1 MTIIESALKRVK
13 EEAEKAPPAARGRRA
28 ADYAPS
34 AGAAAPAAGAP
45 YSEVAL
51 PKIAPQEFDPPRC
64 RLNVEFCKQQRI
76 LFGDG
81 RDRHELNVS
90 RAVGM
95 LRTRLLHRVRSH
107 KWLTIGIT
115 SASPADGKSLTAIN
129 LALSLAREKS
139 HQVFLVDND
148 LMKPSI
154 STYLGIEPPHQ
165 ILDFFEGRTEARD
178 LFVSIGV
185 ENLLIA
191 GGAAHSLHSS
201 ELLATQRFEEL
212 VGFVKAVGTNPLMI
226 VDLPPVLSTDDV
238 LVLAP
243 RLDAILLVVSEGST
257 ARADVER
264 AAKLLSEFQF
274 AGCVLNRAKDAVASS
289 YYGYGAQTS
298 E

>member
-13 EEAEKAPPAARGRRA
+13 EEAEKAPPQTRGRRA
-28 ADYAPS
+28 SDY
-34 AGAAAPAAGAP
+34 AAPAAAAPGGTAP
-45 YSEVAL
+45 YSEVAI
-51 PKIAPQEFDPPRC
+51 PKIAPQPFDPPRC

-139 HQVFLVDND
+139 HQVFLVDSD

-154 STYLGIEPPHQ
+154 STYLGIEPPQQ
-165 ILDFFEGRTEARD
+165 ILDYFEGRTEARD

-185 ENLLIA
+185 DNLLIA

-212 VGFVKAVGTNPLMI
+212 VGFVKAVGVNPLMI
-226 VDLPPVLSTDDV
+226 VDLPPILSTDDV

-243 RLDAILLVVSEGST
+243 RLDAILLVVSEGKT